1 MKDIIINTMI
11 KGDAGHWT
19 ATGTLEG
26 NDFEAKTI
34 KYGQELI
41 FKVVEGG
48 DVAKSLTDSEFSRG
62 DRVSIAAACKAVR
75 TALEL
80 NGDEEL
86 TSPTKPGKQS
96 KASAGTGTPRTRK
109 VKEVAAASDATV
121 AAAESSIDE
130 AEKTRMEIEAIR
142 ALLAATP
149 AIDEELEAFDSS
161 GDEDETEEEEEAD
174 DSE

>member
-1 MKDIIINTMI
+1 MKDIIINTMV
-11 KGDAGHWT
+11 KGDNGHWT

-34 KYGQELI
+34 KYGNELI

-86 TSPTKPGKQS
+86 ASPTKPGKQS
-96 KASAGTGTPRTRK
+96 KAAAGTGTPRTRK
-109 VKEVAAASDATV
+109 VKEASSTPSDTTLK
-121 AAAESSIDE
+121 AAEESIDE
-130 AEKTRMEIEAIR
+130 AERTRKEIEAIR

-149 AIDEELEAFDSS
+149 AIDEDLESFDSEAA
-161 GDEDETEEEEEAD
+161 DEEAEV